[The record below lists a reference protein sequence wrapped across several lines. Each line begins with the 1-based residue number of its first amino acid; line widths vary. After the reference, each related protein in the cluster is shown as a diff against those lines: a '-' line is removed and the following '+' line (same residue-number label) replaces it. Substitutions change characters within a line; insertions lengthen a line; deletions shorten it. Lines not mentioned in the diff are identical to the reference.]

1 MLFVRKNVVI
11 TTFVLI
17 FLVYILFHRLP
28 PGADIS
34 NTNVETQ
41 TATKTEST
49 VEETVRWKHH
59 PDNYPV
65 TSYIPLPTG
74 NAPAIPKIQ
83 YDFPRE
89 SAADRK
95 EREHRQ
101 ETVKKAF
108 KHAWNGYKEH
118 AWLKDELVPIAG
130 LWRNT
135 FSGWGATLVDTLDS
149 LVIMGLD
156 DDFEQALA
164 ALDKIDFTT
173 TDDVQLNVFE
183 TTIRYV
189 GGFLGAYDL
198 SGGNHSILLDKAKE
212 LGDMLYKAFDTPN
225 RMPQSRWNWMR

>member
-11 TTFVLI
+11 ATFVLI

-28 PGADIS
+28 PGADVS
-34 NTNVETQ
+34 NTEKVEAQ
-41 TATKTEST
+41 STKTDPI
-49 VEETVRWKHH
+49 VEETVHWKHH

-65 TSYIPLPTG
+65 SSYIPLPTG

-101 ETVKKAF
+101 AAVKKAF
-108 KHAWNGYKEH
+108 QHAWNGYKEH
-118 AWLKDELVPIAG
+118 AWLKDELVPITG

-135 FSGWGATLVDTLDS
+135 SSGWAATLVDTLDS
-149 LVIMGLD
+149 LIIMGLD

-173 TDDVQLNVFE
+173 TQDTQLNVFE

-198 SGGNHSILLDKAKE
+198 SGGKHPILLQKAQQ
-212 LGDMLYKAFDTPN
+212 LGEMLYKAFDTPN
-225 RMPQSRWNWMR
+225 RMPQSRWDWMR